1 MGTAYM
7 MKIDL
12 DFAFMELTISGNAIL
27 VKYSCQ
33 NLKKNSIVIKASKEK
48 TEELEYVLQG

>member
-1 MGTAYM
+1 M